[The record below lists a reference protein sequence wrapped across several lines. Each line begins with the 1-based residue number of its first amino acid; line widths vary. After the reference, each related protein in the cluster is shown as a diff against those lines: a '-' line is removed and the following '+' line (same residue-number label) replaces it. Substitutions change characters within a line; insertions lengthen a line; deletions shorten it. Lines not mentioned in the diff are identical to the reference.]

1 MKYMTVLEASRKWG
15 ISDRRVRFLCSQG
28 RIRGIIQQGRRYLI
42 PYGTEK
48 PADERIRQRHSSRTK
63 HYNDFS
69 RIDFLKGMIADQPD
83 VSGTV
88 REQRSRDFMLNFATS
103 NAQLSGNSLSREE
116 IQKIF
121 EGRVSADCSLNDL
134 LSVVGTRDAMNYVK
148 DCVLEKKPLSQNIIR
163 SIHGLLMVSMP
174 DEKGKYRR
182 VKVMIQGAENDPVWL
197 DLMEPRMND
206 LLNINTQRKKVM
218 HPVERIARFHLEF
231 MNIHPFSDGNGR
243 TGRILMNLELMQ
255 NGYPPIEIRMDQ
267 KKEYEAAIRT
277 YYSKHDAEP
286 MVRLI
291 SDNLEESL
299 EKQLRAAYPRRKR
312 KAAEPKTELKSEPKP
327 ELKSETKKEFRSK
340 AGISLP
346 AMQTVYPETRI

>member
-1 MKYMTVLEASRKWG
+1 MPMKYMTVLEASQKWG

-48 PADERIRQRHSSRTK
+48 PADERIRQHGSSRTK

-69 RIDFLKGMIADQPD
+69 RIDFLKGMIADQPCAMQAN
-83 VSGTV
+83 
-88 REQRSRDFMLNFATS
+88 REAGGRDFLLNFTAS
-103 NAQLSGNSLSREE
+103 NSQLSGSKLTREE

-121 EGRVSADCSLNDL
+121 EGRVSADCSLKDL
-134 LSVVGTRDAMNYVK
+134 LSAVGTRDAMNYARE
-148 DCVLEKKPLSQNIIR
+148 CVLEKKPLSQNIIR
-163 SIHGLLMVSMP
+163 NIHGLQMVSTP
-174 DEKGKYRR
+174 EEKGKYRR
-182 VKVMIQGAENDPVWL
+182 VKVMIQGAESDPVWL

-231 MNIHPFSDGNGR
+231 MNIHPFTDGNGR

-255 NGYPPIEIRMDQ
+255 NGYPPVEIRMSQ

-277 YYSKHDAEP
+277 YYVRHDAEP
-286 MVRLI
+286 MVRLL
-291 SDNLEESL
+291 SDNLEENL
-299 EKQLRAAYPRRKR
+299 EKQLKAAYPKR
-312 KAAEPKTELKSEPKP
+312 KHKSAEPKTELS
-327 ELKSETKKEFRSK
+327 SKK
-340 AGISLP
+340 GISLP
-346 AMQTVYPETRI
+346 VMAAAYSDTRA